1 MPRWNLVTAYYLATP
16 VFAVLDLGFGVP
28 VRVWALH
35 DPEQRAVYYAIV
47 ILAGLLCW
55 SRPKV
60 APWVGMLESVVN
72 LFLLMLAVLLPIWSL
87 PDALQSG
94 GPLPRPL
101 GALALVNVAL
111 SGTILVTSFQR
122 GSRLALGTRKGGFG

>member
-1 MPRWNLVTAYYLATP
+1 MPRWNLVTSYYLATP

-28 VRVWALH
+28 VRVWGLR
-35 DPEQRAVYYAIV
+35 DPGHRAIYYAIV
-47 ILAGLLCW
+47 VLAGLLCW

-60 APWVGMLESVVN
+60 SPWVGMLESVVN

-87 PDALQSG
+87 PDALLAG
-94 GPLPRPL
+94 DPLPHPL

-111 SGTILVTSFQR
+111 SGSVLVASFR
-122 GSRLALGTRKGGFG
+122 RSSRFALGTTNGGLG

>member
-16 VFAVLDLGFGVP
+16 AFAVLDLGFGVP
-28 VRVWALH
+28 VRVWGLH
-35 DPEQRAVYYAIV
+35 DPGHRAVYYAIV

-60 APWVGMLESVVN
+60 SPWVGMVESVVN
-72 LFLLMLAVLLPIWSL
+72 LFLLILSVLLPIWSL
-87 PDALQSG
+87 PDALLAG
-94 GPLPRPL
+94 DPLPHPL

-111 SGTILVTSFQR
+111 SGGIMVTSFHR
-122 GSRLALGTRKGGFG
+122 SSRLALSTRNGGLG